1 MCLRDCSEYR
11 GPTGPVFE
19 LCVRSDTSPFE
30 VKLILMCKTCNLHIF
45 YLTHLTHWCLTRRV
59 SSYTLKGL
67 THWYLTLRL
76 PTYTLWVLTHWCLTH
91 YLPTYTLRVL
101 THGQLTHHYPTYTL
115 SFVFDWKLNL
125 STYTFLLNLMNIV
138 KHVPSGGK
146 LKSGAEIAK

>member
-1 MCLRDCSEYR
+1 MCLRACSEYR
-11 GPTGPVFE
+11 GLITGPVFQ

-76 PTYTLWVLTHWCLTH
+76 PTYTL
-91 YLPTYTLRVL
+91 RVL
-101 THGQLTHHYPTYTL
+101 THGRLTHHYPTYTL

>member
-76 PTYTLWVLTHWCLTH
+76 PTYTL
-91 YLPTYTLRVL
+91 
-101 THGQLTHHYPTYTL
+101 
-115 SFVFDWKLNL
+115 
-125 STYTFLLNLMNIV
+125 
-138 KHVPSGGK
+138 
-146 LKSGAEIAK
+146 